1 LPDPGAGNA
10 VFRWAQS
17 DPVASYLTTLYIDK
31 FDVVEGK
38 LADGKPIVSAIAP
51 DANDDARQLADSTG
65 QILDVLSGY
74 FGPYP
79 FEAAGGIF
87 TGLNTGY
94 ALETATRPV
103 YGGGPIAS
111 FETVVHE
118 LAHQWYGDDVTV
130 QRWSDICLNECFAS
144 YAPWLYDAQVNKTD
158 LDAQWKQQMNS
169 LVNQPRFWRSPLVD
183 MGAGEEFTRVYDRGP
198 LALHALRAEIGDD
211 AFFRLLKEWPAT
223 YGGKNASFDE
233 LEQFVNTLAGRDVT
247 PFMDAWF
254 RGTTVPDEQF
264 RYPGNLGN

>member
-1 LPDPGAGNA
+1 
-10 VFRWAQS
+10 
-17 DPVASYLTTLYIDK
+17 
-31 FDVVEGK
+31 
-38 LADGKPIVSAIAP
+38 
-51 DANDDARQLADSTG
+51 
-65 QILDVLSGY
+65 
-74 FGPYP
+74 
-79 FEAAGGIF
+79 
-87 TGLNTGY
+87 
-94 ALETATRPV
+94 
-103 YGGGPIAS
+103 
-111 FETVVHE
+111 
-118 LAHQWYGDDVTV
+118 
-130 QRWSDICLNECFAS
+130 
-144 YAPWLYDAQVNKTD
+144 VNKTD